1 MNLCKCW
8 KKCMILIDLG
18 AFWRIS
24 NEKQWFSLMFISF
37 VSIQGESY
45 DLHWFWLI
53 WNESFIKTLFFFIDF
68 YWVQWDVDDLKG
80 FHAQCKQSTG
90 CCCNTTHLSLISQRY
105 VAFRKRSASRTRADE
120 LFQNMFGV
128 LRWVGSVF
136 KRFGSIYGICVL
148 TVTEESIISLKFLLF
163 PKCVV
168 VFKPNCR
175 LMVWGCLLHVLNSAM
190 LMPRVHWRD

>member
-1 MNLCKCW
+1 M
-8 KKCMILIDLG
+8 
-18 AFWRIS
+18 
-24 NEKQWFSLMFISF
+24 
-37 VSIQGESY
+37 SIQGESY

-53 WNESFIKTLFFFIDF
+53 WNESFIKSLFFIDF

-90 CCCNTTHLSLISQRY
+90 FCCNTTHLSLISQRY

-136 KRFGSIYGICVL
+136 KRFGSMYGICVL
-148 TVTEESIISLKFLLF
+148 TVTEESMISLKFLLF

-175 LMVWGCLLHVLNSAM
+175 LMVWGCLLHMLNSAM
-190 LMPRVHWRD
+190 LMPRVHWCDSVLWLQGNIPKVFSDPSPKMPPPRSKRPGPVLMYL